1 MASLRRTSSSR
12 RGTAAASAAAGTG
25 EGFAEVLMSVE
36 DTEHREIQVKY
47 TEREGEDGVFF
58 SIHDFLFGDLR
69 HWGHVGFVGVQRGGK
84 EGGGWSGE
92 L

>member
-12 RGTAAASAAAGTG
+12 RGTPAASAAAGTG
-25 EGFAEVLMSVE
+25 DGFAEVLMSAGGYRAQENTVE
-36 DTEHREIQVKY
+36 Y

-69 HWGHVGFVGVQRGGK
+69 HWGHVGFVGV
-84 EGGGWSGE
+84 
-92 L
+92 

>member
-1 MASLRRTSSSR
+1 M
-12 RGTAAASAAAGTG
+12 SAGGYRAQENT
-25 EGFAEVLMSVE
+25 VE
-36 DTEHREIQVKY
+36 Y

-84 EGGGWSGE
+84 EGRWMEWRAGRGGGSQSK
-92 L
+92 LVFALI